1 MSAVPS
7 LLTPLSET
15 QPCGVDLSFSADFD
29 AIAEGR
35 RYDDPT
41 LDQGEWVTSLK
52 EADWAGVEKHCSSL
66 LTTKSKDLRIAVWFA
81 EASAKT
87 RKFRGLGDGF
97 QLISGLC
104 DSFWD
109 TVHPL
114 ADDGDQDVRVG
125 NLTWIL
131 ARSLQLV
138 REMPLTEGRGTAFSS
153 ADFDA
158 ARTRAAQAEK
168 IAAAGGKPDEGLKL
182 ATLEAAR
189 RKSSRKFFEELL
201 ADSQYC
207 LDALRQMEQSVDARL
222 GSDGPGFS
230 AAKDM
235 LEQVMR
241 TIGRFAADIGIS
253 SPGTAPLEATA
264 PEPEGG
270 EAPATAATTTRHGPI
285 QNRAQ
290 ALAQLRAV
298 AEFFR
303 ETEPHSPVAYLAE
316 KAAHWGDL
324 PLHAWLKS
332 VVKDGASMAHIEELL
347 GLQASAAP
355 DEH

>member
-1 MSAVPS
+1 MTAVPS

-52 EADWAGVEKHCSSL
+52 EADWAGVEKHCSRL
-66 LTTKSKDLRIAVWFA
+66 LTTKSKDLRIAVWWA

-104 DSFWD
+104 DHFWD
-109 TVHPL
+109 DVHPL

-131 ARSLQLV
+131 ARSVQLV

-168 IAAAGGKPDEGLKL
+168 IAAAGGKPEEGVKL

-189 RKSSRKFFEELL
+189 RKSSRKFYEELL

-222 GSDGPGFS
+222 GADGPGFS
-230 AAKDM
+230 AAKDI

-241 TIGRFAADIGIS
+241 TITRFAADTGIK
-253 SPGTAPLEATA
+253 SPSATPLEAAA
-264 PEPEGG
+264 PEADIG
-270 EAPATAATTTRHGPI
+270 EAPATTTTRHGPI

-290 ALAQLRAV
+290 AIAQLRAV

-332 VVKDGASMAHIEELL
+332 VVKDAASMAHIEELL
-347 GLQASAAP
+347 GVQAPTP

>member
-1 MSAVPS
+1 MPAVPS
-7 LLTPLSET
+7 LLIPLSDT

-29 AIAEGR
+29 AIAEAR
-35 RYDDPT
+35 RFDDPT
-41 LDQGEWVTSLK
+41 LDQGEWVTTLK
-52 EADWAGVEKHCSSL
+52 EADWAGVEQHCSTL

-109 TVHPL
+109 EVHPL

-131 ARSLQLV
+131 ARSVQLV
-138 REMPLTEGRGTAFSS
+138 REMPLTEGRSSAFSS
-153 ADFDA
+153 AEFDA

-168 IAAAGGKPDEGLKL
+168 IAAAGGKPDEGGKL

-189 RKSSRKFFEELL
+189 RKSSRKFYEELL
-201 ADSQYC
+201 DDSQYC

-222 GSDGPGFS
+222 GTDGPGFS

-241 TIGRFAADIGIS
+241 TITRFAADTGVK
-253 SPGTAPLEATA
+253 SPGTPATEAA
-264 PEPEGG
+264 
-270 EAPATAATTTRHGPI
+270 APAAEGDEADAVVMAPTRQGPL

-290 ALAQLRAV
+290 ALEQLRAV

-303 ETEPHSPVAYLAE
+303 QTEPHSPVAYLAE
-316 KAAHWGDL
+316 KAAHWGDM
-324 PLHAWLKS
+324 PLHAWLKT
-332 VVKDGASMAHIEELL
+332 VVKDSASMAHIEELL
-347 GLQASAAP
+347 GLQAPPA